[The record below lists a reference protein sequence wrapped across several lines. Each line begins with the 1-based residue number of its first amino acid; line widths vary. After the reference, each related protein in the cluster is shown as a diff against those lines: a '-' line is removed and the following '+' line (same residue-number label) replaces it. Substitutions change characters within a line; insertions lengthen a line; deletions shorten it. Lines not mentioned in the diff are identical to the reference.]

1 MTTICAVKKDNQV
14 AMAGDG
20 QVTMGEKVIMKG
32 TARKIR
38 RIFDNQVLVGF
49 AGGVAD
55 AITLE
60 EMFEDKLKQFKG
72 NLQRA
77 AIEMAKQWR
86 SDRGLQKLEAML
98 IVMNK
103 EQVLLVSGTGEVIEP
118 DDGILTIG
126 SGGNFALAAKFDLT
140 KALKLEKM
148 NENNRNNI
156 VVTTANKDSQ
166 LSKDL
171 IEIVQSKEF
180 DEIIDKEFKGFDKPE
195 K

>member
-60 EMFEDKLKQFKG
+60 EMF
-72 NLQRA
+72 
-77 AIEMAKQWR
+77 
-86 SDRGLQKLEAML
+86 
-98 IVMNK
+98 
-103 EQVLLVSGTGEVIEP
+103 
-118 DDGILTIG
+118 GILTIG
-126 SGGNFALAAKFDLT
+126 SGGNFALAAARGLLRFGDSSLT
-140 KALKLEKM
+140 AEDIARESLKIASEIDIFT
-148 NENNRNNI
+148 NDNI
-156 VVTTANKDSQ
+156 ITETLA
-166 LSKDL
+166 
-171 IEIVQSKEF
+171 
-180 DEIIDKEFKGFDKPE
+180 
-195 K
+195 

>member
-103 EQVLLVSGTGEVIEP
+103 EQVIEP

-126 SGGNFALAAKFDLT
+126 SGGNFALAAARGLLRFGDSSLT
-140 KALKLEKM
+140 AEDIARESLKIASEIDIFT
-148 NENNRNNI
+148 NDNI
-156 VVTTANKDSQ
+156 ITETLA
-166 LSKDL
+166 
-171 IEIVQSKEF
+171 
-180 DEIIDKEFKGFDKPE
+180 
-195 K
+195 